1 MNNADQVKNAIEN
14 MITQIVNNTPYGD
27 VLQEP
32 LRLHNPKTFLVLVKD
47 LASVSF
53 CDCSVDSKGAA
64 FEYYVRATLKGKKLG
79 QYFTPREVVQ
89 LMTYLVGEDKII
101 NSVINNSKIKV
112 LDPAC
117 GTGGFLVYLMQEA
130 LNKLKIR
137 MENRELTKENYD
149 DCVRRIKEEVFYGS
163 DANRGVA
170 ASAKMNMIIA
180 GDGHTHII
188 HEDSLS
194 FNAQNW
200 NVNKPDCNLIMTN
213 PPFGTAEGDSLSK
226 TDKQQFAVSTTKGQ
240 YLFCKDDRF
249 NCSWGRDLY
258 SY

>member
-1 MNNADQVKNAIEN
+1 MRKKN
-14 MITQIVNNTPYGD
+14 
-27 VLQEP
+27 
-32 LRLHNPKTFLVLVKD
+32 
-47 LASVSF
+47 
-53 CDCSVDSKGAA
+53 KG
-64 FEYYVRATLKGKKLG
+64 R
-79 QYFTPREVVQ
+79 
-89 LMTYLVGEDKII
+89 
-101 NSVINNSKIKV
+101 S
-112 LDPAC
+112 
-117 GTGGFLVYLMQEA
+117 
-130 LNKLKIR
+130 
-137 MENRELTKENYD
+137 
-149 DCVRRIKEEVFYGS
+149 FYGS

-240 YLFCKDDRF
+240 YLFLQKMIDSTVAGERF
-249 NCSWGRDLY
+249 VQLLMKVC
-258 SY
+258 

>member
-1 MNNADQVKNAIEN
+1 MRKKN
-14 MITQIVNNTPYGD
+14 
-27 VLQEP
+27 
-32 LRLHNPKTFLVLVKD
+32 
-47 LASVSF
+47 
-53 CDCSVDSKGAA
+53 KG
-64 FEYYVRATLKGKKLG
+64 R
-79 QYFTPREVVQ
+79 
-89 LMTYLVGEDKII
+89 
-101 NSVINNSKIKV
+101 S
-112 LDPAC
+112 
-117 GTGGFLVYLMQEA
+117 
-130 LNKLKIR
+130 
-137 MENRELTKENYD
+137 
-149 DCVRRIKEEVFYGS
+149 FYGS

-249 NCSWGRDLY
+249 NCSWERFVQLLMKVC
-258 SY
+258 